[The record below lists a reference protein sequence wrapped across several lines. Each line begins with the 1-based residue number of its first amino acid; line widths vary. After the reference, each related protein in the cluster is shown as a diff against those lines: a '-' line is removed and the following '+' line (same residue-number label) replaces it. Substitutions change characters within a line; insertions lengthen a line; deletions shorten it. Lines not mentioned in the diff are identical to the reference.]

1 MRMRKKHI
9 RSVVERLLTSNR
21 VSSAPVPIEDLARA
35 LGVNIRRT
43 PAQESLSGFLL
54 RDNGGGRAI
63 IGVNTLHHQNRQ
75 RFTIAHELGHLLL
88 HTGQEIYVDGRAE
101 AGLTVSLR
109 DEESSAGTNVE
120 EIEANVFAA
129 ELLMP
134 ATFLHAD
141 FASYSTLDLLD
152 EDTLGD
158 VLGNLAQKYKVSRQ
172 ALTYRLVNLGYAG
185 P

>member
-1 MRMRKKHI
+1 MRTRKKHI
-9 RSVVERLLTSNR
+9 RSVVERLLTHNR

-35 LGVNIRRT
+35 LGVSIRRT

-63 IGVNTLHHQNRQ
+63 IGVNKLHHQNRQ

-88 HTGQEIYVDGRAE
+88 HTRQEVYVDGRAE
-101 AGLTVSLR
+101 AGLTVSRR
-109 DEESSAGTNVE
+109 DEESGAGTNVE

-134 ATFLHAD
+134 AAFLHAD

-158 VLGNLAQKYKVSRQ
+158 VLGDLAQKYKVSRQ
-172 ALTYRLVNLGYAG
+172 ALTYRLVNLGYVS